1 MNVLQRKMFANGDVV
16 NSPLVDVTAQIANLA
31 KNGLAPIDIFE
42 LLQAD
47 YASKGLQMPPDLGMA
62 TIERISQQVG
72 GKVKPDSRIV
82 GPKRPLD
89 PSRMDQIGI
98 APFDVNPNIA
108 PNRLP
113 PADPNLDPR
122 LGTYAQQG
130 NTLNP
135 AAIPEITDL
144 SIDMDEL
151 LGGQSVEDGLPNV
164 TQEELGPNDIRLSD
178 GRIIDFTQG
187 ISDIKEG
194 KGQGAFLYRI
204 YNSPDIETGSN
215 VEDALVEFIKRDE
228 PGAIRFFGEMGGGSL
243 EERRGTAFG
252 PEDFGSSLIAGA
264 KGLFD
269 IGSESLATLVPGAI
283 SPFVGRD
290 TVENVRE
297 FFDVDFPEGYAARG
311 GYSPEVID
319 NIVLQASGTEK
330 DSIAKDLTDIVT
342 EEKQTPKNLITPEEF
357 LPTEEEQAEQEK
369 AEAAEAARAE
379 QPEVDTTGTS
389 SDPKETGATGVT
401 EDATGDQGVTPVSL
415 PKTQETTFAEFTRS
429 PDFIRFVRNIGK
441 GLTTTG
447 EIGRGIA
454 VGSAAAAEEKALEE
468 REDELSKAE
477 RDADLMEI
485 LADSGLEFKDRK
497 DILQVQSDMSASIRD
512 YNNAIAAEE
521 LARSV
526 INFAKNGDLTTF
538 ASKIGAKASD
548 LRKAFTG
555 EPGELSDTKRAQ
567 IALDILT
574 NRNIKEILGES
585 GRTIS
590 NIDRDI
596 AQRIVGN
603 LNLSTIQSVEEVR
616 NRLEDNIKSI
626 VQKKNEAQR
635 NIKNSVIF
643 LAPYGSEAPLDKETV
658 TIFMS
663 ELGQSLPQNT
673 QAYTPTPGVTFIDA
687 TK

>member
-311 GYSPEVID
+311 G
-319 NIVLQASGTEK
+319 
-330 DSIAKDLTDIVT
+330 
-342 EEKQTPKNLITPEEF
+342 
-357 LPTEEEQAEQEK
+357 
-369 AEAAEAARAE
+369 
-379 QPEVDTTGTS
+379 
-389 SDPKETGATGVT
+389 
-401 EDATGDQGVTPVSL
+401 
-415 PKTQETTFAEFTRS
+415 
-429 PDFIRFVRNIGK
+429 
-441 GLTTTG
+441 
-447 EIGRGIA
+447 
-454 VGSAAAAEEKALEE
+454 
-468 REDELSKAE
+468 
-477 RDADLMEI
+477 
-485 LADSGLEFKDRK
+485 
-497 DILQVQSDMSASIRD
+497 
-512 YNNAIAAEE
+512 
-521 LARSV
+521 
-526 INFAKNGDLTTF
+526 
-538 ASKIGAKASD
+538 
-548 LRKAFTG
+548 
-555 EPGELSDTKRAQ
+555 
-567 IALDILT
+567 
-574 NRNIKEILGES
+574 
-585 GRTIS
+585 
-590 NIDRDI
+590 
-596 AQRIVGN
+596 
-603 LNLSTIQSVEEVR
+603 
-616 NRLEDNIKSI
+616 
-626 VQKKNEAQR
+626 
-635 NIKNSVIF
+635 
-643 LAPYGSEAPLDKETV
+643 
-658 TIFMS
+658 
-663 ELGQSLPQNT
+663 
-673 QAYTPTPGVTFIDA
+673 
-687 TK
+687 